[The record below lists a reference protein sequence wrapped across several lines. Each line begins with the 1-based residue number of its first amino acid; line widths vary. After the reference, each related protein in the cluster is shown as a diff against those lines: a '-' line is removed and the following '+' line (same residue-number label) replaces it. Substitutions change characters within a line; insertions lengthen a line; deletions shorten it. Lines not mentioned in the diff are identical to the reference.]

1 LSDAPGDL
9 VIYDAHH
16 FTEAGAI
23 YFVNKVWDRILPPD
37 MQQRAALRGSEKS
50 K

>member
-9 VIYDAHH
+9 VIYDEHH

-23 YFVNKVWDRILPPD
+23 FFVNKVWERILQSD
-37 MQQRAALRGSEKS
+37 MQQRAALRVSD
-50 K
+50 